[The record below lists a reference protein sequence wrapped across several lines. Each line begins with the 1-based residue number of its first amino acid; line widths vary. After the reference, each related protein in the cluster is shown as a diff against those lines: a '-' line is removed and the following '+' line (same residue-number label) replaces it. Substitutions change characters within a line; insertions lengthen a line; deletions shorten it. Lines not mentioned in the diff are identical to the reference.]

1 MLGTNIEVRNKD
13 LLSNCSSKNENFAA
27 HLYEPFPKENDE
39 LFKTPNRFT
48 SNKLKKI
55 FMLRHKVKSDM
66 EAPLRLTTYSNAS
79 VQGSKIHSAL
89 QRFSN

>member
-1 MLGTNIEVRNKD
+1 MKTLQLTFTNR
-13 LLSNCSSKNENFAA
+13 S
-27 HLYEPFPKENDE
+27 PKENDE

-66 EAPLRLTTYSNAS
+66 EAPLRLTTYSNAAKYTVLYNDFQNKCFGTQTMERS
-79 VQGSKIHSAL
+79 KVQEWLFIMEK
-89 QRFSN
+89 

>member
-1 MLGTNIEVRNKD
+1 MKTLQLT
-13 LLSNCSSKNENFAA
+13 FANRS
-27 HLYEPFPKENDE
+27 PKENDE